1 MADDIDI
8 EAMLEAPYKK
18 DENKLSS
25 ANGHEERS
33 KKILCII
40 LDLLTWKRSNPVI
53 AKHLYSRGHITKK
66 SKGPAQWTIYF
77 NDVQYKISLPLK
89 TLESPF

>member
-8 EAMLEAPYKK
+8 EAMLE

-25 ANGHEERS
+25 ANSHEER
-33 KKILCII
+33 K
-40 LDLLTWKRSNPVI
+40 LLTWKRSNPVI
-53 AKHLYSRGHITKK
+53 AKHLYRRGHITKK

-77 NDVQYKISLPLK
+77 NDVQYKIPLPLK
-89 TLESPF
+89 TLESPI

>member
-33 KKILCII
+33 KKVLCIN

-77 NDVQYKISLPLK
+77 NDVQYKILPLK

>member
-33 KKILCII
+33 KKILCIN

-53 AKHLYSRGHITKK
+53 AKHLYCRGHITKK

-77 NDVQYKISLPLK
+77 SDVQYKISLPLK

>member
-33 KKILCII
+33 KKILCIN
-40 LDLLTWKRSNPVI
+40 LDLSNPVI

-77 NDVQYKISLPLK
+77 NDVQYKFPLPLK

>member
-33 KKILCII
+33 KKQTFC
-40 LDLLTWKRSNPVI
+40 LLGK
-53 AKHLYSRGHITKK
+53 LY
-66 SKGPAQWTIYF
+66 
-77 NDVQYKISLPLK
+77 ISL
-89 TLESPF
+89 